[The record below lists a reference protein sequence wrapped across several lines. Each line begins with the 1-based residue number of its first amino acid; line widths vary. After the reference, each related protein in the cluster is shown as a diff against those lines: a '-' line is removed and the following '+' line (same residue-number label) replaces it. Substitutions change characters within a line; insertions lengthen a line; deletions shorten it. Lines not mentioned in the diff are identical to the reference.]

1 MEKNVKISILLDTY
15 GNLLTEKQF
24 KLLDDYYNNDLS
36 LSEIAENDEI
46 TRQAVRD
53 NLKKG
58 ESKLFE
64 YEEKLG
70 IMKRTLMQEKSIASI
85 LSEIAKIE
93 NKSSDEEIATI
104 LEDVKNKLNCLV

>member
-1 MEKNVKISILLDTY
+1 MEKKIFISILLDIY
-15 GNLLTEKQF
+15 GSMLTDKQY

-36 LSEIAENDEI
+36 LSEIGENDSI

-58 ESKLFE
+58 ENKLFE

-70 IMKRTLMQEKSIASI
+70 FMKKEVKQEEMIDDILLSI
-85 LSEIAKIE
+85 EKIE
-93 NKSSDEEIATI
+93 ETIQNKET
-104 LEDVKNKLNCLV
+104 LKLFKDVKEKLNKIV